1 MLSDWFYIAGGLLV
15 SEQGNV
21 VDFEK
26 KRIEIRFRR
35 LTERLMGFVNGS
47 EFGAVA
53 ATGLRKFISETI
65 DEDEEYPNQAPVGA
79 QDEPDDLENE
89 FIEWLVLDYED
100 DDVGATLIHTFLESL
115 AEGEL
120 DEWEELSYAQW
131 ACSALSLYEVESI
144 VSDDRIALR
153 DVLSGESYDVMAP
166 GIGVGILRWSAV
178 VTRLLAVDD
187 VYTIGATALE
197 IPRPLLR
204 YVLRVVGHVYR
215 NLRAQGYE
223 GSWTDFLKSSGLSLR
238 RLARLM
244 LSAWNSDGEHH
255 GTADGDSEGPTAV
268 GDSVLGME
276 WDHEQPRRTLYRSF
290 IKVSDAGQ
298 AVQAVSCMRGV
309 RSVTPGSEFAWIRP
323 QRSQDQAGI
332 APYGPEDIALIA
344 IEGDTFTVYAES
356 RSTLGVCVNLV
367 RKTAS
372 GYVANQ
378 GRARRPGPLRSDER
392 QRVIGRIDSIAYEVM
407 VEHYQSWADTP
418 LPVLL
423 GTSPR
428 DAVQSGLGQR
438 LVVEL
443 LKDVD
448 YHENLKRRAGVPWV
462 DVAGLWG
469 QVTSEECGQS
479 NARSATAL
487 GPKEWSVASLLDEMM
502 RRDGYTEDQIFATAK
517 MWCDYV
523 NRERPNVVH
532 ANTWAAAVEYASAVS
547 QNEPVTQ
554 ASVARKYE
562 VSVSTLSQRY
572 RQIMKSLEGY
582 GG

>member
-1 MLSDWFYIAGGLLV
+1 M
-15 SEQGNV
+15 
-21 VDFEK
+21 
-26 KRIEIRFRR
+26 
-35 LTERLMGFVNGS
+35 
-47 EFGAVA
+47 
-53 ATGLRKFISETI
+53 
-65 DEDEEYPNQAPVGA
+65 DEDEEWPDNGPTGG

-100 DDVGATLIHTFLESL
+100 DDVGATLVDTFLASL
-115 AEGEL
+115 ADGEL
-120 DEWEELSYAQW
+120 DEWEELSYVQW
-131 ACSALSLYEVESI
+131 ACSSLSLYEVERL

-153 DVLSGESYDVMAP
+153 DVLSGRSYDVIAP

-223 GSWTDFLKSSGLSLR
+223 GSWGDFMKNSGLSLR

-244 LSAWNSDGEHH
+244 LSAWNSDGERIRDDDDDTAGAFEAGAPAE
-255 GTADGDSEGPTAV
+255 GTQYEF
-268 GDSVLGME
+268 
-276 WDHEQPRRTLYRSF
+276 EQPKRTLYRSF
-290 IKVSDAGQ
+290 IKVNDAERATQ
-298 AVQAVSCMRGV
+298 AVLRIRGV
-309 RSVTPGSEFAWIRP
+309 RSVVDGSEFAWIRP
-323 QRSQDQAGI
+323 QRSQDQAGV
-332 APYGPEDIALIA
+332 APYSPEDVALVRID
-344 IEGDTFTVYAES
+344 GDTFTVYAES
-356 RSTLGVCVNLV
+356 RSTLGVCVSLM
-367 RKTAS
+367 RKATA
-372 GYVANQ
+372 GYAAPQ
-378 GRARRPGPLRSDER
+378 AKPRRPGPLRSDER
-392 QRVIGRIDSIAYEVM
+392 QRVTARIDGVAYEAM
-407 VEHYQSWADTP
+407 VEHYASWADTP
-418 LPVLL
+418 LPLLL
-423 GTSPR
+423 GSSPR
-428 DAVQSGLGQR
+428 DAIQSGLGRR
-438 LVVEL
+438 LVAEL

-462 DVAGLWG
+462 DVADLWG
-469 QVTSEECGQS
+469 QVTTEESGQGET
-479 NARSATAL
+479 ASAAAL

-502 RRDGYTEDQIFATAK
+502 RRDGYTEDQIFASAK

-532 ANTWAAAVEYASAVS
+532 ASTWAAAVEYASAVS

-572 RQIMKSLEGY
+572 RQIMKSLEVY

>member
-1 MLSDWFYIAGGLLV
+1 MA
-15 SEQGNV
+15 
-21 VDFEK
+21 
-26 KRIEIRFRR
+26 
-35 LTERLMGFVNGS
+35 FVNGS

-53 ATGLRKFISETI
+53 AAGLRKFMSETM
-65 DEDEEYPNQAPVGA
+65 DEDEEWPDGESAGA
-79 QDEPDDLENE
+79 QDEADDLENE

-100 DDVGATLIHTFLESL
+100 DDVGATLVDTFLASL

-131 ACSALSLYEVESI
+131 ACSSLSLYEVERL
-144 VSDDRIALR
+144 VSGDRVVLR
-153 DVLSGESYDVMAP
+153 DVLSGRSYDVIAP
-166 GIGVGILRWSAV
+166 NIGVGILRWSAV

-215 NLRAQGYE
+215 NLRVQGYE
-223 GSWTDFLKSSGLSLR
+223 GSWGDFLKGSGLSLR

-244 LSAWNSDGEHH
+244 LSAWNSDGERIRDDDDD
-255 GTADGDSEGPTAV
+255 TAGVFEAGAPAEGAEREFEHPK
-268 GDSVLGME
+268 
-276 WDHEQPRRTLYRSF
+276 RTLYRSF
-290 IKVSDAGQ
+290 IKVDDVGRATQ
-298 AVQAVSCMRGV
+298 AVLRIRGV
-309 RSVTPGSEFAWIRP
+309 RDVTDGSEFAWIRP
-323 QRSQDQAGI
+323 QRSQDQAGV
-332 APYGPEDIALIA
+332 APYGPDDVALIR
-344 IEGDTFTVYAES
+344 IDGDTFTVYAES
-356 RSTLGVCVNLV
+356 RSTLGVCVSLM
-367 RKTAS
+367 RKATA
-372 GYVANQ
+372 GYAAAQ
-378 GRARRPGPLRSDER
+378 GRTRKRGPLRSDEK
-392 QRVIGRIDSIAYEVM
+392 QAVIARIDSVAYEAM
-407 VEHYQSWADTP
+407 VEHYASWADTP
-418 LPVLL
+418 LPLLL
-423 GTSPR
+423 GSSPR
-428 DAVQSGLGQR
+428 DAVQSGLGRR
-438 LVVEL
+438 LVAEL

-462 DVAGLWG
+462 DVADLWG
-469 QVTSEECGQS
+469 QVTSEEHAQS
-479 NARSATAL
+479 EAASAAAL

-502 RRDGYTEDQIFATAK
+502 RRDGYTEDQIFASAK

-532 ANTWAAAVEYASAVS
+532 ASTWAAAVEYASAVS

>member
-1 MLSDWFYIAGGLLV
+1 
-15 SEQGNV
+15 
-21 VDFEK
+21 
-26 KRIEIRFRR
+26 
-35 LTERLMGFVNGS
+35 
-47 EFGAVA
+47 
-53 ATGLRKFISETI
+53 
-65 DEDEEYPNQAPVGA
+65 
-79 QDEPDDLENE
+79 
-89 FIEWLVLDYED
+89 
-100 DDVGATLIHTFLESL
+100 
-115 AEGEL
+115 
-120 DEWEELSYAQW
+120 
-131 ACSALSLYEVESI
+131 
-144 VSDDRIALR
+144 
-153 DVLSGESYDVMAP
+153 
-166 GIGVGILRWSAV
+166 
-178 VTRLLAVDD
+178 
-187 VYTIGATALE
+187 
-197 IPRPLLR
+197 
-204 YVLRVVGHVYR
+204 
-215 NLRAQGYE
+215 
-223 GSWTDFLKSSGLSLR
+223 
-238 RLARLM
+238 
-244 LSAWNSDGEHH
+244 
-255 GTADGDSEGPTAV
+255 
-268 GDSVLGME
+268 
-276 WDHEQPRRTLYRSF
+276 
-290 IKVSDAGQ
+290 
-298 AVQAVSCMRGV
+298 
-309 RSVTPGSEFAWIRP
+309 
-323 QRSQDQAGI
+323 
-332 APYGPEDIALIA
+332 
-344 IEGDTFTVYAES
+344 
-356 RSTLGVCVNLV
+356 
-367 RKTAS
+367 
-372 GYVANQ
+372 
-378 GRARRPGPLRSDER
+378 
-392 QRVIGRIDSIAYEVM
+392 M

>member
-1 MLSDWFYIAGGLLV
+1 V

-26 KRIEIRFRR
+26 KRIEIRLRR
-35 LTERLMGFVNGS
+35 LTERLMAFVNGS

-53 ATGLRKFISETI
+53 AAGLRKFMSETM
-65 DEDEEYPNQAPVGA
+65 DEDEEWPDGESAGA
-79 QDEPDDLENE
+79 QDEADDLENE

-100 DDVGATLIHTFLESL
+100 DDVGATLVDTFLASL

-120 DEWEELSYAQW
+120 DDWEEFSYAQW
-131 ACSALSLYEVESI
+131 ACSSLSLYEVERL
-144 VSDDRIALR
+144 VSGDRVVLR
-153 DVLSGESYDVMAP
+153 DVLSGRSYDVIAP
-166 GIGVGILRWSAV
+166 NIGVGILRWSAV

-215 NLRAQGYE
+215 NLRVQGYE
-223 GSWTDFLKSSGLSLR
+223 GSWGDFLKGSGLSLR

-244 LSAWNSDGEHH
+244 LSAWNSDGERIRDDDDD
-255 GTADGDSEGPTAV
+255 TAGAFEAGAPAEGAERQFEHPK
-268 GDSVLGME
+268 
-276 WDHEQPRRTLYRSF
+276 RTLYRSF
-290 IKVSDAGQ
+290 IKVDDVGRATQ
-298 AVQAVSCMRGV
+298 AVLRIRGV
-309 RSVTPGSEFAWIRP
+309 RDVTDGSEFAWIRP
-323 QRSQDQAGI
+323 QRSQDQAGV
-332 APYGPEDIALIA
+332 APYGPDDVALIR
-344 IEGDTFTVYAES
+344 IDGDTFTVYAES
-356 RSTLGVCVNLV
+356 RSTLGVCVSLM
-367 RKTAS
+367 RKATA
-372 GYVANQ
+372 GYAAAQ
-378 GRARRPGPLRSDER
+378 GRTRKRGPLRSDEK
-392 QRVIGRIDSIAYEVM
+392 QAVIARIDSVAYEAM
-407 VEHYQSWADTP
+407 VEHYASWADTP
-418 LPVLL
+418 LPLLL
-423 GTSPR
+423 GSSPR
-428 DAVQSGLGQR
+428 DAVQSGLGRR
-438 LVVEL
+438 LVAEL

-462 DVAGLWG
+462 DVADLWR
-469 QVTSEECGQS
+469 QVTSEEHAQS
-479 NARSATAL
+479 EIASAAAL

-502 RRDGYTEDQIFATAK
+502 RRDGYTEDQIFASAK

-532 ANTWAAAVEYASAVS
+532 ASTWAAAVEYASAVS

>member
-1 MLSDWFYIAGGLLV
+1 M

-26 KRIEIRFRR
+26 KRIEIRLRR
-35 LTERLMGFVNGS
+35 LTERLMAFVNGS

-53 ATGLRKFISETI
+53 AAGLRKFMSETM
-65 DEDEEYPNQAPVGA
+65 DEDEEWPDGESAGA
-79 QDEPDDLENE
+79 QDEADDLENE

-100 DDVGATLIHTFLESL
+100 DDVGATLVDTFLASL
-115 AEGEL
+115 ADGEL

-131 ACSALSLYEVESI
+131 ACSSLSLYEVERL

-153 DVLSGESYDVMAP
+153 DVLSGRLYDVIAP
-166 GIGVGILRWSAV
+166 GIGLGILRWSAV

-215 NLRAQGYE
+215 NLRVQGYE
-223 GSWTDFLKSSGLSLR
+223 GSWGDFLKSSGLSLR

-244 LSAWNSDGEHH
+244 LSAWNSDGERIRDDDDDAASLGEAGAPAE
-255 GTADGDSEGPTAV
+255 GTKRE
-268 GDSVLGME
+268 L
-276 WDHEQPRRTLYRSF
+276 EQPRRTLYRSF
-290 IKVSDAGQ
+290 IKVEDVGRATQ
-298 AVQAVSCMRGV
+298 AVLRIRGV
-309 RSVTPGSEFAWIRP
+309 RNVTDGSEFAWVRP
-323 QRSQDQAGI
+323 QRSQDQAGA
-332 APYGPEDIALIA
+332 APYSPEDVALIR
-344 IEGDTFTVYAES
+344 IDGGVFTVYAES
-356 RSTLGVCVNLV
+356 RSTLGVCVSLM
-367 RKTAS
+367 RKATS
-372 GYVANQ
+372 GYAGPQ
-378 GRARRPGPLRSDER
+378 GKPRKPRPLRSDER
-392 QRVIGRIDSIAYEVM
+392 QRAIARIDSVAYEAM
-407 VEHYQSWADTP
+407 VEHYASWADTP
-418 LPVLL
+418 LALL
-423 GTSPR
+423 QGSSPR
-428 DAVQSGLGQR
+428 DAVQSGLGRR
-438 LVVEL
+438 LVAEL

-462 DVAGLWG
+462 DVADLWG
-469 QVTSEECGQS
+469 QVASEEHAQS
-479 NARSATAL
+479 EAASAKAL

-502 RRDGYTEDQIFATAK
+502 RRDGYTEDQIFASAK

-532 ANTWAAAVEYASAVS
+532 ASTWAAAVEYASAVS

>member
-1 MLSDWFYIAGGLLV
+1 M

-26 KRIEIRFRR
+26 KRIEIRLRR
-35 LTERLMGFVNGS
+35 LTERLMAFVNGS

-53 ATGLRKFISETI
+53 AAGLRKFMSETM
-65 DEDEEYPNQAPVGA
+65 DEDEEWPEGASDGA

-100 DDVGATLIHTFLESL
+100 DDVGATLVDTFLASL
-115 AEGEL
+115 ADGEL
-120 DEWEELSYAQW
+120 DEWEELSYVQW
-131 ACSALSLYEVESI
+131 ACSSLSLYEVERL

-153 DVLSGESYDVMAP
+153 DVLSGRSYDVIAP

-215 NLRAQGYE
+215 NLRVQGYE
-223 GSWTDFLKSSGLSLR
+223 GSWSDFLKSSGLSLR

-244 LSAWNSDGEHH
+244 LSAWNSDGERIHDDDDDTASLGEAGAPAE
-255 GTADGDSEGPTAV
+255 GTKRE
-268 GDSVLGME
+268 L
-276 WDHEQPRRTLYRSF
+276 EQPRRTLYRSF
-290 IKVSDAGQ
+290 IKVEDVGRATQ
-298 AVQAVSCMRGV
+298 AVLRMRGV
-309 RSVTPGSEFAWIRP
+309 RSAVDGWEFAWIRP
-323 QRSQDQAGI
+323 QRSQDQAGV
-332 APYGPEDIALIA
+332 APYGPDDVALIRLD
-344 IEGDTFTVYAES
+344 GDTFTVYAES
-356 RSTLGVCVNLV
+356 RSTLGVCVSLI
-367 RKTAS
+367 RKATAR
-372 GYVANQ
+372 YAAPQ
-378 GRARRPGPLRSDER
+378 GGRRRPGPLRSDER
-392 QRVIGRIDSIAYEVM
+392 QRAIARIDSVAYEAM
-407 VEHYQSWADTP
+407 VEHYASWADTP
-418 LPVLL
+418 LPLLL
-423 GTSPR
+423 GSSPR
-428 DAVQSGLGQR
+428 DAVQSGLGRR
-438 LVVEL
+438 LVAEL

-448 YHENLKRRAGVPWV
+448 YHENLKRRAGAPWV
-462 DVAGLWG
+462 DVADLWG
-469 QVTSEECGQS
+469 QVTSEESGQS
-479 NARSATAL
+479 EVASAKAL

-502 RRDGYTEDQIFATAK
+502 RRDGYTEDQIFASAK

-532 ANTWAAAVEYASAVS
+532 ASTWAAAVEYASAVS

>member
-1 MLSDWFYIAGGLLV
+1 M

-26 KRIEIRFRR
+26 KRVEIRFRR
-35 LTERLMGFVNGS
+35 LTERLMAFVNGS

-53 ATGLRKFISETI
+53 ATGLRKFMSETM
-65 DEDEEYPNQAPVGA
+65 DEDEEYAA
-79 QDEPDDLENE
+79 RDEPDDLENE

-100 DDVGATLIHTFLESL
+100 EEVGATLIHTFLVSL

-120 DEWEELSYAQW
+120 DEWEEMSFAQW
-131 ACSALSLYEVESI
+131 ACSTLSLYEVEDL
-144 VSDDRIALR
+144 VSDDRVVLR
-153 DVLSGESYDVMAP
+153 DVLSGRSYDVIAP
-166 GIGVGILRWSAV
+166 DIGEGILRWSAV
-178 VTRLLAVDD
+178 VTRLLAVDN

-223 GSWTDFLKSSGLSLR
+223 GGWIDFLKSSGLSLR

-244 LSAWNSDGEHH
+244 LSTWNSDGERED
-255 GTADGDSEGPTAV
+255 DGKHDPSGARAVPEGAPAEGV
-268 GDSVLGME
+268 E
-276 WDHEQPRRTLYRSF
+276 WKHEQPDRTLYRSF
-290 IKVSDAGQ
+290 IRVSDAGR
-298 AVQAVSCMRGV
+298 AAQAVSRMRGV
-309 RSVTPGSEFAWIRP
+309 RSVVPGSEFSWIRP
-323 QRSQDQAGI
+323 QRNQDQSGI
-332 APYGPEDIALIA
+332 APYSPDDVAFISLD
-344 IEGDTFTVYAES
+344 GDTFTVYAES
-356 RSTLGVCVNLV
+356 RGTLGVCVSLM
-367 RKTAS
+367 RKA
-372 GYVANQ
+372 VAGFAALQ
-378 GRARRPGPLRSDER
+378 GKPRKPGPLRSEEK
-392 QRVIGRIDSIAYEVM
+392 QRAIARIDSIAYEAM
-407 VEHYQSWADTP
+407 VEHYRAWADTP
-418 LPVLL
+418 LPLLL

-428 DAVQSGLGQR
+428 DAVQSGLGRR
-438 LVVEL
+438 LVEEL

-462 DVAGLWG
+462 DIAGLWG
-469 QVTSEECGQS
+469 QVTSEEYGQS
-479 NARSATAL
+479 DAVSDRML

-502 RRDGYTEDQIFATAK
+502 RRDGYTEDQIFASAK

>member
-1 MLSDWFYIAGGLLV
+1 M

-26 KRIEIRFRR
+26 KRIEIRLRR
-35 LTERLMGFVNGS
+35 LTERLMAFVNGS

-53 ATGLRKFISETI
+53 ATGLRKFMSETM
-65 DEDEEYPNQAPVGA
+65 DEDEEWPDGASNGA
-79 QDEPDDLENE
+79 QDESDDLENE

-100 DDVGATLIHTFLESL
+100 DDVGATLVETFLASL
-115 AEGEL
+115 PEGEL

-131 ACSALSLYEVESI
+131 ACSTLSLYEAESI
-144 VSDDRIALR
+144 VSDDRIVLR
-153 DVLSGESYDVMAP
+153 DVLSGQSHDVIAP
-166 GIGVGILRWSAV
+166 SIGVGILRWSAV
-178 VTRLLAVDD
+178 ITRLLAVDD

-215 NLRAQGYE
+215 NLLVQGYE
-223 GSWTDFLKSSGLSLR
+223 GSWSDFLKSSGLSLR

-244 LSAWNSDGEHH
+244 LSAWNSDGERIRDDDD
-255 GTADGDSEGPTAV
+255 TAGAFEAGAPAESAERQF
-268 GDSVLGME
+268 
-276 WDHEQPRRTLYRSF
+276 EQPRRTVYRSF
-290 IKVSDAGQ
+290 IKVNDAGRATQ
-298 AVQAVSCMRGV
+298 AVLRIRGV
-309 RSVTPGSEFAWIRP
+309 RNVADGWEFAWIRP
-323 QRSQDQAGI
+323 QRSQDQAGA
-332 APYGPEDIALIA
+332 APYSPDDVALVRID
-344 IEGDTFTVYAES
+344 GDTFTVYAES
-356 RSTLGVCVNLV
+356 RSTLGMCVSLM
-367 RKTAS
+367 RKATA
-372 GYVANQ
+372 GYAAPQ
-378 GRARRPGPLRSDER
+378 GKPRRQGPLRSDER
-392 QRVIGRIDSIAYEVM
+392 QRVIARIDSVAYEAM
-407 VEHYQSWADTP
+407 VEHYASWADTP
-418 LPVLL
+418 LPLLL
-423 GTSPR
+423 GSSPR
-428 DAVQSGLGQR
+428 DAVQSGLGRR
-438 LVVEL
+438 LVAEL

-462 DVAGLWG
+462 DVADLWG
-469 QVTSEECGQS
+469 QVTSEERGQS
-479 NARSATAL
+479 EAGSAAAL

-502 RRDGYTEDQIFATAK
+502 RRDGYTEDQIFASAK

-532 ANTWAAAVEYASAVS
+532 ASTWAAAVEYASAVS

-572 RQIMKSLEGY
+572 RQIIKSLDGY

>member
-1 MLSDWFYIAGGLLV
+1 M

-26 KRIEIRFRR
+26 KRIEIRLRR
-35 LTERLMGFVNGS
+35 LTERLMAFVNGS

-53 ATGLRKFISETI
+53 AAGLRKFMSETM
-65 DEDEEYPNQAPVGA
+65 DEDEEWPVGASVGA
-79 QDEPDDLENE
+79 QDEADDLENE

-100 DDVGATLIHTFLESL
+100 DDVGATLIDTFLASL

-131 ACSALSLYEVESI
+131 ACSSLSLYEVETL
-144 VSDDRIALR
+144 VSDDRIVLR
-153 DVLSGESYDVMAP
+153 DVLSGRSYDVIAP
-166 GIGVGILRWSAV
+166 SIGVGILRWSAV
-178 VTRLLAVDD
+178 ATRLLAVDD

-215 NLRAQGYE
+215 NLRVQGYE
-223 GSWTDFLKSSGLSLR
+223 GSWGDFLKSSGLSLR

-244 LSAWNSDGEHH
+244 LSAWNSDGERIRDDDDD
-255 GTADGDSEGPTAV
+255 TAGAFEAGAPADSTER
-268 GDSVLGME
+268 E
-276 WDHEQPRRTLYRSF
+276 FEQPKRTLYRSF
-290 IKVSDAGQ
+290 IKVDDAGRATQ
-298 AVQAVSCMRGV
+298 AVLRIRGV
-309 RSVTPGSEFAWIRP
+309 RNATDGSELAWVRP
-323 QRSQDQAGI
+323 QRSQDQAGV
-332 APYGPEDIALIA
+332 APYSPEDVALIR
-344 IEGDTFTVYAES
+344 IDGDTFTVYAES
-356 RSTLGVCVNLV
+356 RGTLGVCVSLM
-367 RKTAS
+367 RKATA
-372 GYVANQ
+372 GYAAPR
-378 GRARRPGPLRSDER
+378 GRTRRPGPLRSDER
-392 QRVIGRIDSIAYEVM
+392 QRAIARIDSVAYEAM
-407 VEHYQSWADTP
+407 VEHYASWADTP
-418 LPVLL
+418 LPLLL
-423 GTSPR
+423 GSSPR
-428 DAVQSGLGQR
+428 DAVQSGLGRR
-438 LVVEL
+438 LVAEL

-462 DVAGLWG
+462 DVADLWG
-469 QVTSEECGQS
+469 QVTSEEHAQS
-479 NARSATAL
+479 EAASAAAL

-502 RRDGYTEDQIFATAK
+502 RRDGYTEDQIFASAK

-532 ANTWAAAVEYASAVS
+532 ASTWAAAVEYASAVS

>member
-1 MLSDWFYIAGGLLV
+1 M

-26 KRIEIRFRR
+26 KRVEIRFRR
-35 LTERLMGFVNGS
+35 LTERLMAFVNGS

-53 ATGLRKFISETI
+53 ATGLRKFMSETV
-65 DEDEEYPNQAPVGA
+65 DEDEEYPDQAPAGA
-79 QDEPDDLENE
+79 QDAPDDLENE

-100 DDVGATLIHTFLESL
+100 DEVGGTLVHTFLSSL
-115 AEGEL
+115 AGGEL
-120 DEWEELSYAQW
+120 DEWEERSYAQW
-131 ACSALSLYEVESI
+131 AYSALSLYEAERL
-144 VSDDRIALR
+144 VSDDRVVLR
-153 DVLSGESYDVMAP
+153 DVLSGESYEVIAP
-166 GIGVGILRWSAV
+166 SVGVGILRWSAV

-223 GSWTDFLKSSGLSLR
+223 GGWTDFLKSSGLSLR

-244 LSAWNSDGEHH
+244 LSAWNSDGERS
-255 GTADGDSEGPTAV
+255 TAEEDDPAEG
-268 GDSVLGME
+268 MM
-276 WDHEQPRRTLYRSF
+276 WQHEQPDRTLYRSF
-290 IKVSDAGQ
+290 IRVSDVGPAT
-298 AVQAVSCMRGV
+298 QAVSGMRGM
-309 RSVTPGSEFAWIRP
+309 RSVIDGREYAWIRP
-323 QRSQDQAGI
+323 QRNQDQSGI
-332 APYGPEDIALIA
+332 APYGPDDVAFISLG
-344 IEGDTFTVYAES
+344 GDTFTVYAES
-356 RSTLGVCVNLV
+356 RSTLGVCASLMRKATVGYLV
-367 RKTAS
+367 PKGKPLRT
-372 GYVANQ
+372 
-378 GRARRPGPLRSDER
+378 GPLRSDER
-392 QRVIGRIDSIAYEVM
+392 QRVITRIDSIAHEAM
-407 VEHYQSWADTP
+407 VEHYRSWADTP
-418 LPVLL
+418 LPLLL
-423 GTSPR
+423 GASPR
-428 DAVQSGLGQR
+428 DAVQSGLGRR

-469 QVTSEECGQS
+469 QVTSEEYGQS
-479 NARSATAL
+479 NAASATVL

-523 NRERPNVVH
+523 DRERPNVVH

-572 RQIMKSLEGY
+572 RQIRKSLDGY